1 MSHDLA
7 IFFFPLSC
15 SLFLIPLSFFL
26 FPLSPGGSSGLLLS
40 WKFDDFHFENK
51 SAIFFYV
58 EQSLILFVCSSTGFC
73 PVFFYWDK
81 SAFGG
86 EKTHGRFIWGK
97 TDSWRPFLVFHPLP
111 ISLET
116 RRPIM
121 KTVVVRAGDFWDR
134 NFSFLFFLSPTFV
147 GREVSIGSN
156 IGISPP
162 HHPPREGKRSI
173 WASRSF
179 VLKHPRQSHLAEENK
194 EKKSSSSSSHFKIQ
208 YKKANPPAIVL
219 TKEPWCV
226 CMPWRSHTK
235 GAQNIWLF
243 SLPPPKKKF
252 LFTGNGQKN
261 KAKGQTVPLKK
272 WHWELFFV
280 QRQCHCCN
288 KRGKEKR
295 N

>member
-162 HHPPREGKRSI
+162 HHPPREGKKAYGPLGVLCSNIQDNPTWRKKIKKRSP
-173 WASRSF
+173 
-179 VLKHPRQSHLAEENK
+179 LP
-194 EKKSSSSSSHFKIQ
+194 
-208 YKKANPPAIVL
+208 
-219 TKEPWCV
+219 
-226 CMPWRSHTK
+226 
-235 GAQNIWLF
+235 
-243 SLPPPKKKF
+243 LPPTSKSNTKKPIHLPLSSQRNRGVCACLGGPTQKAPKIYDFSHSPPQKKF
-252 LFTGNGQKN
+252 LFTGNGQKKN
-261 KAKGQTVPLKK
+261 KAKGVAGANSATKKVTLRAFFCSKTVSL
-272 WHWELFFV
+272 L
-280 QRQCHCCN
+280 Q
-288 KRGKEKR
+288 
-295 N
+295 